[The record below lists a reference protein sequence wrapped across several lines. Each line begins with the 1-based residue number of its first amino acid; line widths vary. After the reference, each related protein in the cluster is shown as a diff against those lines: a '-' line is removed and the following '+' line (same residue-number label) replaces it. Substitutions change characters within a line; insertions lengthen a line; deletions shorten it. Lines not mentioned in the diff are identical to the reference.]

1 MTATRVVPTRT
12 APRATAT
19 GASAPAPARAP
30 ATDRPHTY
38 PGAAPRGHRGGT
50 EGTQGRDRGDILRG
64 PREGPLVTSGERL
77 ELDRT
82 DLPSGLSVVS
92 ERLDDVRSVAIG
104 FWIRVGSRDE
114 EGADQGASHFLE
126 HLLFKGT
133 ERRSAREIAEALD
146 AVGGDL
152 NAFTSKEYTCFYARV
167 LDKDVQVAVDVLADM
182 VRSATITPEDVE
194 QERQVVLEE
203 INIHLDTP
211 EDLAHSDF
219 AEVILRGH
227 PLSLEVLGSPDS
239 IGSMT
244 RDRVNGYYERYYR
257 PNNITVAAAGHLD
270 HDQLVQLVAEHAGDL
285 GRPEGEGPARKA
297 PERYGANDVSIR
309 HRPTEQAHVV
319 LGTPGLA
326 RDDDR
331 RFSMLVMNA
340 LLGGGM
346 SARLFQEVRE
356 QRGLAYST
364 YSYHSSYADGGYFGA
379 YAGTTPAK
387 VDELAKVLRDEL
399 DRLPTS
405 IEPAEVD
412 RAKGNLKGSIVLG
425 SEDTGSRMTRL
436 GKMICTDSEVIDIDE
451 AIARIEGVTIDDVR
465 AIADEVIGQP
475 RCMSVVGP
483 FDEDAPERF
492 ADYIT

>member
-1 MTATRVVPTRT
+1 M
-12 APRATAT
+12 
-19 GASAPAPARAP
+19 
-30 ATDRPHTY
+30 
-38 PGAAPRGHRGGT
+38 
-50 EGTQGRDRGDILRG
+50 
-64 PREGPLVTSGERL
+64 

-82 DLPSGLSVVS
+82 DLPSGTRVVS
-92 ERLDDVRSVAIG
+92 ERMEDVRSVAIG
-104 FWIRVGSRDE
+104 FWLRIGSRDE

-133 ERRSAREIAEALD
+133 ARRSAREIAEALD

-167 LDKDVQVAVDVLADM
+167 LDEDVEVAVDVLSDM
-182 VRSATITPEDVE
+182 IRSATIAPEDVE
-194 QERQVVLEE
+194 QERHVVLEE
-203 INIHLDTP
+203 INIHLDSP
-211 EDLAHSDF
+211 EDLVHSDF

-227 PLSLEVLGSPDS
+227 PLSLEVLGSADT
-239 IGSMT
+239 IGSMS
-244 RDRVNGYYERYYR
+244 RDRVHGYYERYYR
-257 PNNITVAAAGHLD
+257 PNNLTVAAAGHLE
-270 HDQLVQLVAEHAGDL
+270 HDAIAELVAEHTGDL
-285 GRPEGEGPARKA
+285 GRPDGERPRRRE
-297 PERYGANDVSIR
+297 PERYGAGDIKVRN
-309 HRPTEQAHVV
+309 RPTEQAHVV

-340 LLGGGM
+340 VLGGGM

-387 VDELAKVLRDEL
+387 VDELVKVLRGEL
-399 DRLPTS
+399 DRLSDSVDT
-405 IEPAEVD
+405 AEVE
-412 RAKGNLKGSIVLG
+412 RAKGNLQGSIVLG

-451 AIARIEGVTIDDVR
+451 ALARIAAVTVDDVR
-465 AIADEVIGQP
+465 QVAEQVVGRQ
-475 RCMSVVGP
+475 RCLAVVGP
-483 FDEDAPERF
+483 FDEDDTARF
-492 ADYIT
+492 ADLVA